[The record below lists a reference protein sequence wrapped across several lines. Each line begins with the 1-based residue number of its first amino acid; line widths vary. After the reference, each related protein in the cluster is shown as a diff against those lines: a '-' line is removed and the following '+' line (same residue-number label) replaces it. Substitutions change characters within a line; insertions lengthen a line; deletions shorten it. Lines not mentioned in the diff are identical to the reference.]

1 LEELRRRQF
10 ARMESESEVDDRFAT
25 AAGAESEE
33 GSEEE
38 EDDDMEAPK
47 KRKMD
52 NSSSRKRLD
61 SEMQEKK
68 KKPGVIYL
76 SSVPDGMNVT
86 QTTAFFSEFGRVGR
100 VFLQPDKTDKQ
111 KGKFNRVFSE
121 GWIEFASKKVARLAA
136 ERLNC
141 QPVGGKR
148 KSKAHDQTWNIK
160 YLPRFKWVHLSERL
174 AYEAAVRQQRLRT
187 EISQVKREAEHFK
200 SSVESGKRKRSR
212 GSKDS
217 AAAAEEVSTV
227 QKPFVFQQKETEAQI
242 RKRKMV
248 VEEVNTST
256 TGGVEPE
263 VKKKKLKKK
272 KENENSATTEKS
284 KSKKGKKLQQES
296 QKSSKGRSKE
306 GGERS
311 ALLKSVFSGGG
322 CS

>member
-1 LEELRRRQF
+1 
-10 ARMESESEVDDRFAT
+10 M
-25 AAGAESEE
+25 
-33 GSEEE
+33 
-38 EDDDMEAPK
+38 
-47 KRKMD
+47 
-52 NSSSRKRLD
+52 D
-61 SEMQEKK
+61 SETQEKK

-121 GWIEFASKKVARLAA
+121 GWVEFASKKVARMAA

-217 AAAAEEVSTV
+217 AAGAGGAVAEVATV

-248 VEEVNTST
+248 EEVNTST
-256 TGGVEPE
+256 SGVELD

-272 KENENSATTEKS
+272 KESEKAATEKS
-284 KSKKGKKLQQES
+284 KSKKGKKLQQETM
-296 QKSSKGRSKE
+296 KVRSKE

>member
-1 LEELRRRQF
+1 
-10 ARMESESEVDDRFAT
+10 M
-25 AAGAESEE
+25 G
-33 GSEEE
+33 EE
-38 EDDDMEAPK
+38 EDDEDEIETPPAKK
-47 KRKMD
+47 KRKME
-52 NSSSRKRLD
+52 SSSRKRLD
-61 SEMQEKK
+61 SETLQEKK

-121 GWIEFASKKVARLAA
+121 GWVEFASKKVARMAA

-212 GSKDS
+212 GSKD
-217 AAAAEEVSTV
+217 AAATSVEEVTV
-227 QKPFVFQQKETEAQI
+227 QKPFVFRQKETEAQI

-248 VEEVNTST
+248 EEVNTST
-256 TGGVEPE
+256 SAAEPE

-272 KENENSATTEKS
+272 KESEKAATEKS
-284 KSKKGKKLQQES
+284 KSKKGNKLQQES
-296 QKSSKGRSKE
+296 KSSKGRSKE

-311 ALLKSVFSGGG
+311 AILKSVFSGGG
-322 CS
+322 GS

>member
-1 LEELRRRQF
+1 LKSAVQEKTFCE
-10 ARMESESEVDDRFAT
+10 MESDSEVDDRFAT
-25 AAGAESEE
+25 AAGVGESEE

-38 EDDDMEAPK
+38 EEDEIESPKK
-47 KRKMD
+47 KRKVE
-52 NSSSRKRLD
+52 SSRKRLD
-61 SEMQEKK
+61 SETQEKK

-121 GWIEFASKKVARLAA
+121 GWVEFASKKVARLAA

-212 GSKDS
+212 GSKDTAT
-217 AAAAEEVSTV
+217 AAGSVEEVTV
-227 QKPFVFQQKETEAQI
+227 QKPFVFRQKETEAQI

-248 VEEVNTST
+248 EEVNTSASA
-256 TGGVEPE
+256 VEPE

-272 KENENSATTEKS
+272 KESEKTATEKS

-296 QKSSKGRSKE
+296 KSSKGRSKE

-311 ALLKSVFSGGG
+311 AILKSVFSGGG
-322 CS
+322 GS

>member
-1 LEELRRRQF
+1 
-10 ARMESESEVDDRFAT
+10 M
-25 AAGAESEE
+25 G
-33 GSEEE
+33 
-38 EDDDMEAPK
+38 
-47 KRKMD
+47 
-52 NSSSRKRLD
+52 
-61 SEMQEKK
+61 MQEKK

-121 GWIEFASKKVARLAA
+121 GWIEFASKKVARMAA

-212 GSKDS
+212 GSKD
-217 AAAAEEVSTV
+217 AAASNVEEVTV
-227 QKPFVFQQKETEAQI
+227 QKPFVFRQKETEAQI

-248 VEEVNTST
+248 GEVNTST
-256 TGGVEPE
+256 SAVEPE

-272 KENENSATTEKS
+272 KDSEKATTEKS

-296 QKSSKGRSKE
+296 KSSKGRSKE

-311 ALLKSVFSGGG
+311 AILKSVFSGGG
-322 CS
+322 GS

>member
-1 LEELRRRQF
+1 MGDRRVV
-10 ARMESESEVDDRFAT
+10 SDT
-25 AAGAESEE
+25 
-33 GSEEE
+33 
-38 EDDDMEAPK
+38 
-47 KRKMD
+47 
-52 NSSSRKRLD
+52 
-61 SEMQEKK
+61 QEKK

-121 GWIEFASKKVARLAA
+121 GWVEFLSKKVARMTA

-148 KSKAHDQTWNIK
+148 KSKTYDQTWNIK

-212 GSKDS
+212 GSKEATGG
-217 AAAAEEVSTV
+217 AAAAGGEV
-227 QKPFVFQQKETEAQI
+227 QKPFVFRQKETEAQI
-242 RKRKMV
+242 RKRKM
-248 VEEVNTST
+248 EDSSST
-256 TGGVEPE
+256 TNEAE
-263 VKKKKLKKK
+263 LEIKKKKLKKK
-272 KENENSATTEKS
+272 ASEKA
-284 KSKKGKKLQQES
+284 
-296 QKSSKGRSKE
+296 SSEKT
-306 GGERS
+306 
-311 ALLKSVFSGGG
+311 
-322 CS
+322 

>member
-1 LEELRRRQF
+1 LTLF
-10 ARMESESEVDDRFAT
+10 
-25 AAGAESEE
+25 
-33 GSEEE
+33 
-38 EDDDMEAPK
+38 
-47 KRKMD
+47 
-52 NSSSRKRLD
+52 
-61 SEMQEKK
+61 
-68 KKPGVIYL
+68 
-76 SSVPDGMNVT
+76 SVPDGMNVT

-121 GWIEFASKKVARLAA
+121 GWIEFASKKVARVAA

-148 KSKAHDQTWNIK
+148 KSKSHDQTWNIK

-200 SSVESGKRKRSR
+200 SSVESGKRKRSH
-212 GSKDS
+212 GSKD
-217 AAAAEEVSTV
+217 AARAATSVEEVTV
-227 QKPFVFQQKETEAQI
+227 QKPFVFRQKETEAQI

-248 VEEVNTST
+248 EEVNTST
-256 TGGVEPE
+256 SAVEPE

-272 KENENSATTEKS
+272 KESEKAATEKS
-284 KSKKGKKLQQES
+284 KSKKGKQLQQEN
-296 QKSSKGRSKE
+296 KSSKGRSKE

-311 ALLKSVFSGGG
+311 AILKSVFSGGG
-322 CS
+322 GS

>member
-1 LEELRRRQF
+1 MM
-10 ARMESESEVDDRFAT
+10 MESKL
-25 AAGAESEE
+25 AGD
-33 GSEEE
+33 G
-38 EDDDMEAPK
+38 
-47 KRKMD
+47 
-52 NSSSRKRLD
+52 
-61 SEMQEKK
+61 QERR

-76 SSVPDGMNVT
+76 SSVPEGMNVT

-111 KGKFNRVFSE
+111 KGKFNRVFSD
-121 GWIEFASKKVARLAA
+121 GWVEFASKKVARMAA

-141 QPVGGKR
+141 QPVGGKL

-217 AAAAEEVSTV
+217 AAAAEEVSATV
-227 QKPFVFQQKETEAQI
+227 QKPFVFRQKETEAQI

-248 VEEVNTST
+248 EEVDTSAS
-256 TGGVEPE
+256 GVEPD
-263 VKKKKLKKK
+263 VKKKKLKK
-272 KENENSATTEKS
+272 E
-284 KSKKGKKLQQES
+284 KKLQQET
-296 QKSSKGRSKE
+296 KSSKGRSKE

-311 ALLKSVFSGGG
+311 ALLKSVFSG
-322 CS
+322 

>member
-1 LEELRRRQF
+1 
-10 ARMESESEVDDRFAT
+10 MESEREVDDRFST

-38 EDDDMEAPK
+38 EDDEIEAPK
-47 KRKMD
+47 KRRME
-52 NSSSRKRLD
+52 NSISRKRLD
-61 SEMQEKK
+61 SDLQEKK

-121 GWIEFASKKVARLAA
+121 GWVEFASKKVARLAA

-217 AAAAEEVSTV
+217 TADEVATV

-248 VEEVNTST
+248 MEEVNKST
-256 TGGVEPE
+256 TEPE

-272 KENENSATTEKS
+272 KESENPATTEKS
-284 KSKKGKKLQQES
+284 KSKKGKKLHPES

-322 CS
+322 GS

>member
-1 LEELRRRQF
+1 
-10 ARMESESEVDDRFAT
+10 M
-25 AAGAESEE
+25 G
-33 GSEEE
+33 EE
-38 EDDDMEAPK
+38 EDEIETPK

-52 NSSSRKRLD
+52 SRKRLD
-61 SEMQEKK
+61 SETQEKK

-121 GWIEFASKKVARLAA
+121 GWVEFLSKKVARMTA

-148 KSKAHDQTWNIK
+148 KSKTYDQTWNIK

-212 GSKDS
+212 GSKS
-217 AAAAEEVSTV
+217 KEAAAASVDEVATATV
-227 QKPFVFQQKETEAQI
+227 QKPF
-242 RKRKMV
+242 
-248 VEEVNTST
+248 
-256 TGGVEPE
+256 
-263 VKKKKLKKK
+263 
-272 KENENSATTEKS
+272 
-284 KSKKGKKLQQES
+284 
-296 QKSSKGRSKE
+296 
-306 GGERS
+306 
-311 ALLKSVFSGGG
+311 
-322 CS
+322 

>member
-1 LEELRRRQF
+1 
-10 ARMESESEVDDRFAT
+10 M
-25 AAGAESEE
+25 G
-33 GSEEE
+33 
-38 EDDDMEAPK
+38 
-47 KRKMD
+47 
-52 NSSSRKRLD
+52 
-61 SEMQEKK
+61 
-68 KKPGVIYL
+68 
-76 SSVPDGMNVT
+76 
-86 QTTAFFSEFGRVGR
+86 FGRVGR

-121 GWIEFASKKVARLAA
+121 GWVEFASKKVARMAA

-217 AAAAEEVSTV
+217 ASAAGGAVEQVATV

-248 VEEVNTST
+248 EEVNTSAS
-256 TGGVEPE
+256 GIEPE

-272 KENENSATTEKS
+272 KEKKKKKKRKKDKKKKKKKKKKS
-284 KSKKGKKLQQES
+284 KS
-296 QKSSKGRSKE
+296 SKVRSKE
-306 GGERS
+306 
-311 ALLKSVFSGGG
+311 
-322 CS
+322 

>member
-1 LEELRRRQF
+1 LKSAVQEKTFCE
-10 ARMESESEVDDRFAT
+10 MESDSEVDDRFAT
-25 AAGAESEE
+25 AAGGESEE

-38 EDDDMEAPK
+38 EEDEIESPKK
-47 KRKMD
+47 KRKME
-52 NSSSRKRLD
+52 SSRKRLD
-61 SEMQEKK
+61 SETQEKK

-121 GWIEFASKKVARLAA
+121 GWVEFASKKVARLAA

-212 GSKDS
+212 GSKDTAV
-217 AAAAEEVSTV
+217 AAAGSVEEVTV
-227 QKPFVFQQKETEAQI
+227 QKPFVFRQKETEAQI

-248 VEEVNTST
+248 EEVNTSASA
-256 TGGVEPE
+256 VEPE

-272 KENENSATTEKS
+272 KESEKAATEKS

-296 QKSSKGRSKE
+296 KSSKGRSKE

-311 ALLKSVFSGGG
+311 AILKSVFSGGG
-322 CS
+322 GS

>member
-1 LEELRRRQF
+1 MDSDGEIDE
-10 ARMESESEVDDRFAT
+10 RFA
-25 AAGAESEE
+25 ADGFESEE
-33 GSEEE
+33 GSE
-38 EDDDMEAPK
+38 DDDELEIETSKK
-47 KRKMD
+47 KRKTD
-52 NSSSRKRLD
+52 RRVVSD
-61 SEMQEKK
+61 TQEKK

-121 GWIEFASKKVARLAA
+121 GWVEFLSKKVARMTA

-148 KSKAHDQTWNIK
+148 KSKTYDQTWNIK

-212 GSKDS
+212 GSKS
-217 AAAAEEVSTV
+217 KEAAAASSVEENAAV
-227 QKPFVFQQKETEAQI
+227 QKPFVFRQKETEAQI
-242 RKRKMV
+242 RKRKIADDV
-248 VEEVNTST
+248 KAST
-256 TGGVEPE
+256 TTTCGVEPE
-263 VKKKKLKKK
+263 VRKKKLKKK
-272 KENENSATTEKS
+272 KESEKSTTEKT
-284 KSKKGKKLQQES
+284 KSKKGKKLQQEA
-296 QKSSKGRSKE
+296 KSSKGRSKE

-311 ALLKSVFSGGG
+311 ALLKSVFGGG
-322 CS
+322 GAS

>member
-1 LEELRRRQF
+1 V
-10 ARMESESEVDDRFAT
+10 RMESDSEVDDRFA
-25 AAGAESEE
+25 AVAGDSEE

-38 EDDDMEAPK
+38 EEDEIEPPK
-47 KRKMD
+47 KRKLE
-52 NSSSRKRLD
+52 SSRKRLED
-61 SEMQEKK
+61 SETLQEKK

-121 GWIEFASKKVARLAA
+121 GWVEFASKKVARMAA

-217 AAAAEEVSTV
+217 SAAAGSVEEVAATV
-227 QKPFVFQQKETEAQI
+227 PKPFVFQQKETEAQI

-248 VEEVNTST
+248 EEVDTSAS
-256 TGGVEPE
+256 GVESE

-272 KENENSATTEKS
+272 KESEKQAATEKS
-284 KSKKGKKLQQES
+284 KSKKGKKLQQET
-296 QKSSKGRSKE
+296 KSSKGRSKE

-322 CS
+322 GS

>member
-1 LEELRRRQF
+1 
-10 ARMESESEVDDRFAT
+10 MESDSEVDDRFAA
-25 AAGAESEE
+25 AAGESEE

-38 EDDDMEAPK
+38 EEDEIETPK

-52 NSSSRKRLD
+52 SRKRLD
-61 SEMQEKK
+61 SETQEKK

-121 GWIEFASKKVARLAA
+121 GWVEFASKKVARMAA

-217 AAAAEEVSTV
+217 AAMAVGAVEEVATATV

-248 VEEVNTST
+248 EEVNTST
-256 TGGVEPE
+256 SGVEPE

-272 KENENSATTEKS
+272 KESEKATTEKSS
-284 KSKKGKKLQQES
+284 KSKKGKKLQQET
-296 QKSSKGRSKE
+296 KSSKVRSKE